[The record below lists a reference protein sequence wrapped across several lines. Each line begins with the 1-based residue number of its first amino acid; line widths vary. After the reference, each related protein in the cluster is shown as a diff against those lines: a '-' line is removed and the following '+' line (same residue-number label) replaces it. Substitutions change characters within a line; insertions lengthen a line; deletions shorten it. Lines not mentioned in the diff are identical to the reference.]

1 MPLGTESRRK
11 LNECHDDLRKLI
23 TAVSK
28 GVDEG
33 DLSYAGIKDISVTC
47 GFRDKAEQDEAVRT
61 GASKSPW
68 PTSKHN
74 RFPSDAVDVV
84 PFPELWS
91 DTRKLEILHAYIAGV
106 AHAQG
111 VDLYDID
118 WDRPHIQRNVK

>member
-1 MPLGTESRRK
+1 MPLGAESTSK
-11 LNECHDDLRKLI
+11 LNECHADLKRLI

-33 DLSYAGIKDISVTC
+33 DLKYAGIVDIQVTC
-47 GFRDKAEQDEAVRT
+47 GFRDKAEQDKAVAD
-61 GASKSPW
+61 GASKTPW
-68 PTSKHN
+68 PKSKHN

-84 PFPELWS
+84 PYPEKWS
-91 DTRKLEILHAYIAGV
+91 DVRKLEILHAYIAGV

-118 WDRPHIQRNVK
+118 WDRPHIQRNVP